1 METEDKSSWSSFTV
15 NMPLNVPKEMISE
28 ALTSQEGLE
37 SWFLRSAKFQSPEGT
52 DRGINEKIQVCDTY
66 QWMWYGWNDEV
77 IEKGEILESKPGEI
91 IRFTFGKAGIVSL
104 RTYQE
109 GNETILQLVQE
120 NIPLEEDA
128 KLNFHVGCK
137 TGWTFYLLN
146 MKSILLGGLDLRN
159 KNNELNMD

>member
-1 METEDKSSWSSFTV
+1 METEEKAKWSNFTV
-15 NMPLNVPKEMISE
+15 TIPLNVPIEMISE
-28 ALTSQEGLE
+28 ALSSQQGLE
-37 SWFLRSAKFQSPEGT
+37 SWFLRSAKFQNPQ
-52 DRGINEKIQVCDTY
+52 GIEKGRNETIQVGDSY
-66 QWMWYGWNDEV
+66 QWIWHGWNDEV
-77 IEKGEILESKPGEI
+77 IEKGEILEPKDNEM

-104 RTYQE
+104 KTYQQ
-109 GNETILQLVQE
+109 GDETILQLVQE

-146 MKSILLGGLDLRN
+146 LKSILLGGLDLRN

>member
-1 METEDKSSWSSFTV
+1 MESEEKSNWSSFTV
-15 NMPLNVPKEMISE
+15 TIPLNVPLVAISE
-28 ALTSQEGLE
+28 SLTSQKGLE
-37 SWFLRSAKFQSPEGT
+37 SWFLRSAKFQSPEGN
-52 DRGINEKIQVCDTY
+52 DRGIDEKFRVGDSY
-66 QWMWYGWNDEV
+66 QWMWHGWNDEV
-77 IEKGEILESKPGEI
+77 IERGEILKPKTDEI

-104 RTYQE
+104 KTYQE
-109 GNETILQLVQE
+109 GDETILQLVQE